1 MKRKKAEDM
10 LDLFHDRQDVEEKS
24 LYPTWG
30 RVPRDHGSRRGPM
43 AQGSIW
49 LTVAQADF
57 GRPPTSDIIYVY
69 RRLRATATRLLVLL
83 LHTGP
88 GRLRPSASRARLFEP
103 YPLTFWDG
111 GWDPL
116 IFL

>member
-10 LDLFHDRQDVEEKS
+10 LDLFHDRQDVEEKY

-69 RRLRATATRLLVLL
+69 RRLRL
-83 LHTGP
+83 
-88 GRLRPSASRARLFEP
+88 RLRAFWFCFSTRDPDASGQALAVRGYSSHIP
-103 YPLTFWDG
+103 
-111 GWDPL
+111 
-116 IFL
+116 

>member
-10 LDLFHDRQDVEEKS
+10 LDLFHDRQDVEEKY

-83 LHTGP
+83 FSTRDP
-88 GRLRPSASRARLFEP
+88 DASGQALAVRGYSSHIP
-103 YPLTFWDG
+103 
-111 GWDPL
+111 
-116 IFL
+116 